1 MIIKKQRN
9 INLTE
14 GSIMMGII
22 YFTIPLLLSNFLQQL
37 YNTADLI
44 IVGKFAGKNPMAA
57 VGSTAQVSSLLLG
70 LFFGLATG
78 ASVVISQTYGSGNR
92 SKLKKSIVNAYAIS
106 IFGGLLLTIV
116 GYVLS
121 PWMLRITHTP
131 AEIFDDANKYL
142 RIFFFGIIPLLVYN
156 MGSGILR
163 SMGDSK
169 RPFNFLVVAAI
180 VNIVLDLIFIAIF
193 KMGVAGAGWATLI
206 AQVVSSILVTYSL
219 LKSDQVGI
227 IKKADLKLEREIL
240 LNIFNIGLPAG
251 LQSVIISFSNVLI
264 QAKLNKFG
272 PDIIAA
278 FSAGGRIDSFIFMG
292 IIAIT
297 ISATTFTGQNIGAKK
312 YHRVIAGTKVA
323 INITLVT
330 TAITSIII
338 FVFATDL
345 VKLFN
350 TDPEVVKYGAIYMR
364 YLCSTYFIFGVSEIL
379 GGVVRGAGYAMPPML
394 TSLVFMCGIRMIW
407 IYVVLNIIYKVEII
421 FMAWP
426 VTWVFAFIS
435 NYIYFKKGKWREVLN
450 PEEELG
456 LTVELD

>member
-1 MIIKKQRN
+1 MKG
-9 INLTE
+9 L
-14 GSIMMGII
+14 I

-44 IVGKFAGKNPMAA
+44 IVGKYAGKNPMAA

-78 ASVVISQTYGSGNR
+78 ASVVISQTYGSGDR
-92 SKLKKSIVNAYAIS
+92 SKLKKSIVNAYAVS
-106 IFGGLLLTIV
+106 IFGGLLLTVV

-121 PWMLRITHTP
+121 PWMLRVTHTP
-131 AEIFDDANKYL
+131 TEIFEDANNYL

-169 RPFNFLVVAAI
+169 RPFNFLIVAAI
-180 VNIVLDLIFIAIF
+180 TNIVLDLLFVAIL
-193 KMGVAGAGWATLI
+193 KMGVKGAGWATLI
-206 AQVVSSILVTYSL
+206 AQVVASILVTYSL
-219 LKSDQVGI
+219 LKTEQVGI
-227 IKKADLKLEREIL
+227 IKKSDLKLEKDIL

-278 FSAGGRIDSFIFMG
+278 FSAGGRIDNFIFMG

-297 ISATTFTGQNIGAKK
+297 TSATTFSGQNIGAKK
-312 YHRVIAGTKVA
+312 YERVIEGTKVA
-323 INITLVT
+323 INITLIT
-330 TAITSIII
+330 TAITSIIVFI
-338 FVFATDL
+338 FATDL

-350 TDPEVVKYGAIYMR
+350 TDPEVVKYGAI
-364 YLCSTYFIFGVSEIL
+364 SVS
-379 GGVVRGAGYAMPPML
+379 YTHL
-394 TSLVFMCGIRMIW
+394 TL
-407 IYVVLNIIYKVEII
+407 
-421 FMAWP
+421 P
-426 VTWVFAFIS
+426 T
-435 NYIYFKKGKWREVLN
+435 
-450 PEEELG
+450 
-456 LTVELD
+456 T